1 MTEMMSFDVHSLDWE
16 RGVEYGLLFARVKY
30 NARVSTYPLHA
41 DLAEQA
47 QLLADMFGHA
57 LSTTPHVHDR
67 LCEEQCIGRHD
78 CEDGET
84 WLDITLSPRR
94 TGRLARERSP
104 RRGAAL
110 SAPGHESRSG
120 NAWRRLANRRRG

>member
-1 MTEMMSFDVHSLDWE
+1 MTGMTTIDFDSLAWV

-41 DLAEQA
+41 DLAPQA
-47 QLLADMFGHA
+47 QILADLFGHA
-57 LSTTPHVHDR
+57 LSTAPHVHDH

-78 CEDGET
+78 CKDGEA

-94 TGRLARERSP
+94 TRQTGRRKREQLGQDRDGDP
-104 RRGAAL
+104 RV
-110 SAPGHESRSG
+110 
-120 NAWRRLANRRRG
+120 